1 MVMVTHI
8 TGLDVLR
15 AVASGSAETPP
26 PAAFLG
32 WKALDLQPGRVRVQ
46 YTARPDFCNPHGAI
60 QGGFLAAMLDDAM
73 GPALFTTLPADQFA
87 PTIEMKVNF
96 IRSARP
102 GPIIA
107 EGTLVHRTSAIA
119 FPEGKLTVTDGEL
132 IATATATA
140 RIFHPSTSAN
150 GHTRESRA
158 RHRCRLRHRPRNR
171 TATCCRRRRS
181 R

>member
-1 MVMVTHI
+1 MPTTTPM

-15 AVASGSAETPP
+15 AASEGSVETPP
-26 PAAFLG
+26 AAALLG
-32 WKALDLQPGRVRVQ
+32 WKALTLEPGRVRVQ
-46 YTARPDFCNPHGAI
+46 YTARPEFGNPQGAI

-107 EGTLVHRTSAIA
+107 EGSVVHKTSSVA
-119 FPEGKLTVTDGEL
+119 FLEGKLTTADGEL

-140 RIFHPSTSAN
+140 RIFAPGTNEH
-150 GHTRESRA
+150 GHSG
-158 RHRCRLRHRPRNR
+158 
-171 TATCCRRRRS
+171 
-181 R
+181 

>member
-1 MVMVTHI
+1 MPTTTPI

-15 AVASGSAETPP
+15 AASEGSVETPP
-26 PAAFLG
+26 AAALLG
-32 WKALDLQPGRVRVQ
+32 WKALTLEPGRVRIR

-96 IRSARP
+96 VRPARP

-107 EGTLVHRTSAIA
+107 EGTVVHKTSSVA
-119 FPEGKLTVTDGEL
+119 FLEGKLMTVDGEL
-132 IATATATA
+132 IATATATS
-140 RIFHPSTSAN
+140 RIFDTGKN
-150 GHTRESRA
+150 GHGHSR
-158 RHRCRLRHRPRNR
+158 
-171 TATCCRRRRS
+171 
-181 R
+181 